1 LKINIICFRF
11 NSTGSIK
18 PGLIGGSKPKVAT
31 SSVIES
37 ITNYKLRNPNMF
49 AWEIREK
56 LISDNICTQD
66 KAPSVSS
73 INRYDNFISKL
84 LYF

>member
-1 LKINIICFRF
+1 MLLNEESYFRIFFFLRF

-37 ITNYKLRNPNMF
+37 ITSYKSKNPNMF

-56 LISDNICTQD
+56 LINDGICNQD

-73 INRYDNFISKL
+73 INR
-84 LYF
+84 